1 MDPENAVI
9 FTVGEKQHQTSS
21 SLTNSLLWINRKWL
35 KIQLTNQSIL
45 KARRPNCF
53 QVKCKRQQIIFKQMM
68 FVKLIMASCISKI
81 FEKISK
87 RTKCDIIKQSFR
99 NQLQF
104 CAAHMLSSGIAA
116 DSCQGD
122 SGGPLACANPASS
135 DTTVS

>member
-1 MDPENAVI
+1 
-9 FTVGEKQHQTSS
+9 
-21 SLTNSLLWINRKWL
+21 
-35 KIQLTNQSIL
+35 
-45 KARRPNCF
+45 
-53 QVKCKRQQIIFKQMM
+53 MM
-68 FVKLIMASCISKI
+68 FVKLIIASFISKFLKKI
-81 FEKISK
+81 FKW
-87 RTKCDIIKQSFR
+87 TKFDLIKQLFR